1 MPGEEGYVR
10 NSDEP
15 VVFVVPGDLHL
26 TKPGLDNHRT
36 ALWMVD
42 EVNRLIRPDFVQFIG
57 DNAQNAH
64 EEEFQLFGEVR
75 ERLLVPSYALV
86 GDHDVHD
93 DPDAGKFRRFV
104 GDTHGGLSLRGFRCR
119 RLNTLEHRP
128 LGLSDEQAHWFRGQV
143 DEALGRGERVVMFQH
158 HYPFKVWEQFDGP
171 GIEAWRQVVQTRRI
185 TAIFTGHTHYG
196 QVAND
201 GRNVAIATRS
211 IGDPEGGPPGYT
223 LAYLQGEDLAV
234 TYRSTEEKGPVILIT
249 HPREKLL
256 ATGHQHIVC
265 RRDFVSARTW
275 SVAPVTS
282 VRGRVDEGD
291 WFELHPLPPNC
302 WWHPLAGEK
311 LTKGEHT
318 LDVQAVDAEERQ
330 GGQRI
335 GFMVDPTGRY
345 TAIPMVR
352 PVVTGTAFC

>member
-1 MPGEEGYVR
+1 MQNTEK
-10 NSDEP
+10 P

-42 EVNRLIRPDFVQFIG
+42 EVNDLIRPDFVQFIG
-57 DNAQNAH
+57 DNAQNAQ
-64 EEEFQLFGEVR
+64 EEEFQLFR
-75 ERLLVPSYALV
+75 DIRDRLTVPSYVLV

-93 DPDAGKFRRFV
+93 DPNAEKFRHFV
-104 GDTHGGLSLRGFRCR
+104 GDTCGATSLRGFSFL

-128 LGLSDEQAHWFRGQV
+128 LGLSDEQVRWFRTEV
-143 DEALGRGERVVMFQH
+143 DETFERGEQAVVFQH

-171 GIEAWRQVVQTRRI
+171 GIEEWRQIVQSRRI

-196 QVAND
+196 QTAND
-201 GRNVAIATRS
+201 GRNIAITTRS

-223 LAYLQGEDLAV
+223 LAFLQGEDLAV
-234 TYRSTEEKGPVILIT
+234 TYRSTDDQGPLVLIT

-256 ATGHQHIVC
+256 ATGPRHIVRGSDHAC
-265 RRDFVSARTW
+265 VRIWSADTVVSAQ
-275 SVAPVTS
+275 
-282 VRGRVDEGD
+282 GRVDDGD
-291 WFELHPLPPNC
+291 WFDFLPLSPGVWRHPLSGDR
-302 WWHPLAGEK
+302 LS
-311 LTKGEHT
+311 KGEHT
-318 LDVQAVDAEERQ
+318 LEAQVIDKAGRR
-330 GGQRI
+330 GSQRI
-335 GFMVDPTGRY
+335 GFMFDATERY